1 MTETDLQNK
10 IRLSLSDIAV
20 TFRANVGKFYT
31 ADGRVINS
39 GLPVGFPDLF
49 GFRKSDGKMFF
60 IEVKL
65 PNGKL
70 SPGQEKFSVFAK
82 QHKILYG
89 VARSIEQAREIIC
102 SI

>member
-1 MTETDLQNK
+1 MTETDLQNE
-10 IRLSLSDIAV
+10 IRLALVDVAV

-65 PNGKL
+65 PNGTL
-70 SPGQEKFSVFAK
+70 SLGQKKFAEFIKKHNV
-82 QHKILYG
+82 IYG
-89 VARSIEQAREIIC
+89 VARSVEQAREIIC
-102 SI
+102 SM